1 MLRIDAL
8 RIYEYVQ
15 ENFGELLERLNLQMA
30 EPNVFAEE
38 IEIKERHAGCRY
50 SPYGIFIEYM
60 EGQGYCN
67 RDRFFTYKAQDVL
80 SFMMSVEHR
89 FLNGFLN
96 HQLKECMDD
105 FAEEMKF
112 NKIIKE

>member
-15 ENFGELLERLNLQMA
+15 ENFGELLERLNLQLS
-30 EPNVFAEE
+30 EPDVFDED
-38 IEIKERHAGCRY
+38 IEVTERRAGCRY
-50 SPYGIFIEYM
+50 SPFGIFISYM

-67 RDRFFTYKAQDVL
+67 RDRFSTYKAQDVL
-80 SFMMSVEHR
+80 SFVMSVEHR
-89 FLNGFLN
+89 FLQSRL
-96 HQLKECMDD
+96 QLDLKECMDE

-112 NKIIKE
+112 NKIK